1 MAGNPNIPHIAVTTD
16 FASTHSLHSDDGN
29 LRRPNSILLDENEQV
44 LSPESEHSPLTPLSN
59 SLHPFHTRSPSD
71 PGLLSPFS
79 VSPTSATG
87 GRTSLDVPPRSP
99 APSYTSSNEGS
110 TIVPPSPT
118 LSTQSSV
125 HFATSTALRDNKP
138 GDGNSSLGLLHTDR
152 SVAKHGRKA
161 SWASSGEGH
170 SSLEGTE
177 PDHGG
182 IGLSSLQRATSA
194 TTSVTAESPTHTHVE
209 SLWSR
214 SRAKKDSGD
223 SDGVT
228 AISEIEGGNVSEHRN
243 SGKGKAANPEEEEP
257 KNTRINLEQ
266 DSADVDPAP
275 FAFKPF
281 ALASMLDPKNLDVL
295 EELGGVQGLLKG
307 LGTNRHRGLRGLIKN
322 ASSDGR
328 PGAGEGASQRHDREG
343 LPGIVVT
350 APDELESGK
359 DEDDE
364 DEDEGYPVFQ
374 ASLEERRRVYGPNVL
389 PHRATKSLLSLMWL
403 ALKDKVLVWIIRIC
417 VRAALITGS
426 LGSFVYCC
434 SGFSFPWSVS
444 RFWHTTTGRRTTR
457 RLGRRGRYHGRYFH
471 RGGCILPRTVNS
483 FYNNSYRLWLVQ

>member
-1 MAGNPNIPHIAVTTD
+1 MAGSHPNIPHIAVTTD
-16 FASTHSLHSDDGN
+16 FASTHSLHSNDDN
-29 LRRPNSILLDENEQV
+29 PRRPHSILLDENEQV
-44 LSPESEHSPLTPLSN
+44 LSPESEHSPITPLSGLQA
-59 SLHPFHTRSPSD
+59 LHPHSPSD
-71 PGLLSPFS
+71 KGLLSPFS

-125 HFATSTALRDNKP
+125 HFATSIALRDNKP
-138 GDGNSSLGLLHTDR
+138 GDGNSSLGLLHTDK
-152 SVAKHGRKA
+152 SVAKHGRKP

-182 IGLSSLQRATSA
+182 IGLSSLQRVTSA
-194 TTSVTAESPTHTHVE
+194 TTSVTAESPTHTHVD

-214 SRAKKDSGD
+214 SRAKKGSGD

-243 SGKGKAANPEEEEP
+243 SGKRKAANAEEEP

-281 ALASMLDPKNLDVL
+281 ALASMLDPKNLEVL
-295 EELGGVQGLLKG
+295 EGLGGVQGLLKG
-307 LGTNRHRGLRGLIKN
+307 LGTNRRRGLGRKALIKN

-328 PGAGEGASQRHDREG
+328 PGVGEGVPSQRHDREG

-359 DEDDE
+359 DDDDDDE
-364 DEDEGYPVFQ
+364 DEDYPVFH
-374 ASLEERRRVYGPNVL
+374 APLEERRRVYGPNVL

-403 ALKDKVLVWIIRIC
+403 ALKDKVLVWIVQIS
-417 VRAALITGS
+417 VRAALIAGS
-426 LGSFVYCC
+426 LGSFVYC
-434 SGFSFPWSVS
+434 SSSFSFSWSVS
-444 RFWHTTTGRRTTR
+444 RFRHTTTG
-457 RLGRRGRYHGRYFH
+457 
-471 RGGCILPRTVNS
+471 
-483 FYNNSYRLWLVQ
+483 W